1 MNAESL
7 PPYHTAHSASG
18 VGMFNTTMGKL
29 QRQLHKGEYDI
40 FKYAPIFESDFI
52 QITKRGEV
60 IDVHNRVRM
69 VTVGIASTSP
79 ILPLP
84 DVMLLARPATG
95 CEEHSGRGQAT
106 KGKGRKAS
114 KTLELTRLLPLKFVR
129 ISIHDHEKQQLRLKF
144 ATGRSCYLQLSPPL
158 DAREDLFAYWEKLIY
173 LLRPPVDSHSSTYA
187 IPAEDMLCM
196 PVFEEEDRRSP
207 AGADFQGKGDQD
219 QVSVRSLHVV
229 SEVAGATSAA
239 FAGGEGTHQESH
251 KPNTLPDVAAPNT
264 KATGLDKESAA
275 GTTTEA
281 AAAAAAGE
289 AAGAAAVV
297 AAGTATGFAAGVALG
312 TTAGALSVAITR
324 SAGPEQLSTAVAG
337 TATKRP
343 GGGKANLAI
352 AGAANTSPRS
362 LNVALAGTAKTPG
375 FTSDSSNGL
384 PEDSMSLAFAG
395 TRAAG
400 SAAGGAALDG
410 AEGAL
415 LPDAPSAG
423 GPGAQAG
430 RQPRKGRRERRERGE
445 KERALR
451 SSRRRRAAE
460 SRHKAPGDKITRK
473 ASSRSLAVHRA
484 AREDKKEKGR
494 GSPGGGRRAPHKGIS
509 HAPIAK
515 ESRTSHKSGQSL
527 STTSSGSATKRL
539 SRISSFLR
547 NVKANLT
554 TRTVAS
560 PRDRD
565 VNMLAKT
572 VDRSGT
578 EAVIEAAES
587 GQCLES
593 AGSGTSNIMETVTL
607 EAH

>member
-1 MNAESL
+1 MNTESL
-7 PPYHTAHSASG
+7 LPYHTAHSASG
-18 VGMFNTTMGKL
+18 VGMFNTAVGKL

-95 CEEHSGRGQAT
+95 CEEHAGRGQAT

-129 ISIHDHEKQQLRLKF
+129 ISIHDREKQQLRLKF

-158 DAREDLFAYWEKLIY
+158 DAREDLFGYWEKLIY

-207 AGADFQGKGDQD
+207 TGADFQGKGDQD
-219 QVSVRSLHVV
+219 QVSIRSLHVV

-239 FAGGEGTHQESH
+239 FAGGEGTHQDSH
-251 KPNTLPDVAAPNT
+251 KPNTMPDTA
-264 KATGLDKESAA
+264 
-275 GTTTEA
+275 
-281 AAAAAAGE
+281 

-297 AAGTATGFAAGVALG
+297 AAGTAAGFAAGVTAG
-312 TTAGALSVAITR
+312 NTAGALSVAITR
-324 SAGPEQLSTAVAG
+324 SGAPEQRSRAIAG
-337 TATKRP
+337 AATKRP
-343 GGGKANLAI
+343 GGSRAHLAV
-352 AGAANTSPRS
+352 AGAANMSPKS
-362 LNVALAGTAKTPG
+362 LNMALAGTAKTPG
-375 FTSDSSNGL
+375 FTSDSSNSFPGA
-384 PEDSMSLAFAG
+384 SMSLAFAG
-395 TRAAG
+395 TGAAG
-400 SAAGGAALDG
+400 KTAGEGALDVV
-410 AEGAL
+410 EGAL
-415 LPDAPSAG
+415 LSDAPSAG
-423 GPGAQAG
+423 GSGEQAG
-430 RQPRKGRRERRERGE
+430 RQLRKGRRERRERRE

-460 SRHKAPGDKITRK
+460 SRHKAPGDKLPRK
-473 ASSRSLAVHRA
+473 ASSRSLAGQRA

-494 GSPGGGRRAPHKGIS
+494 GSPGDGGRAPHKGIS
-509 HAPIAK
+509 HAPTAK
-515 ESRTSHKSGQSL
+515 ESRTSHKSGRSL
-527 STTSSGSATKRL
+527 STTSSASATKRL
-539 SRISSFLR
+539 GRISSFLR

-560 PRDRD
+560 PRGRD
-565 VNMLAKT
+565 VDMLAKT
-572 VDRSGT
+572 VDRSGM
-578 EAVIEAAES
+578 EAIMEAAET

-593 AGSGTSNIMETVTL
+593 AGSGTSDIMETF

>member
-1 MNAESL
+1 MNAEAL
-7 PPYHTAHSASG
+7 LPYHTAHSASG

-69 VTVGIASTSP
+69 VTVGVASTSP

-95 CEEHSGRGQAT
+95 CEEHAGRGQAT

-129 ISIHDHEKQQLRLKF
+129 ISIHDREKQQLRLKF

-219 QVSVRSLHVV
+219 QVSIRSLHVV

-239 FAGGEGTHQESH
+239 FAGGEGTHQDSH

-275 GTTTEA
+275 GATTE
-281 AAAAAAGE
+281 AAAGE

-297 AAGTATGFAAGVALG
+297 AAGTATGFAAGVAAG

-324 SAGPEQLSTAVAG
+324 SGAPEQLSMAVAG
-337 TATKRP
+337 AATQRP

-352 AGAANTSPRS
+352 AGAANMSPRS
-362 LNVALAGTAKTPG
+362 VNVALAGTGKTPG

-400 SAAGGAALDG
+400 KAAGEAALDV

-415 LPDAPSAG
+415 LSDAPSAG
-423 GPGAQAG
+423 GPGGQAG
-430 RQPRKGRRERRERGE
+430 RQSLKGRRERREHRE
-445 KERALR
+445 KELALR

-460 SRHKAPGDKITRK
+460 SRHKAQGDKITRK
-473 ASSRSLAVHRA
+473 ASSRSIAVHRA

-515 ESRTSHKSGQSL
+515 ESRTSHKPGRSL
-527 STTSSGSATKRL
+527 STPNSGSATKRL

-547 NVKANLT
+547 NVKANLI
-554 TRTVAS
+554 TRTMAS
-560 PRDRD
+560 PRGRD
-565 VNMLAKT
+565 VDMLLKT
-572 VDRSGT
+572 VDRSGM
-578 EAVIEAAES
+578 EAIIEAAES

-593 AGSGTSNIMETVTL
+593 AGSGTSDIMETVTF